1 MEAEAIPL
9 RALLAPRLF
18 DGQGWRGPTLL
29 HIAGGCIAALEPA
42 PRHAP
47 DDCLML
53 PDDALLAPGFIDIQ
67 VNGGGDAL
75 LNDSPDEQT
84 IARMAQAHRRFGTT
98 GLLPTL
104 ITDVSGKMADL
115 LAAADAGLSVPGVLG
130 FHLEGPFLNPARK
143 GIHPAAFMRRPDA
156 ADLALLARFGRLG
169 RSLVTLAPEMMPP
182 GAVKALA
189 EAGLALSAG
198 HSEATAAEV
207 DAAIGAGL
215 SGVTHLFNAM
225 SQITPREPGLVG
237 MALADGRL
245 MASIICDG
253 LHVAPLNLRLAYR
266 LMGRDRLMLV
276 SDAMPTVG
284 GATGTFSLQGRVIC
298 LEGGRLTGPD
308 GTLAGAH
315 LGMIEAVRNA
325 VTMMGCPLDDALVMA
340 SGTPARFLGLDRQH
354 GRIAQGF
361 AADLVALR
369 GERLIV
375 SGTCIA
381 GQWLTHRPP
390 DR

>member
-18 DGQGWRGPTLL
+18 DGQGWAGPTLL
-29 HIAGGCIAALEPA
+29 HIAGGCIEALEPA

-47 DDCLML
+47 EGCLML

-75 LNDSPDEQT
+75 LNDNPDEQT
-84 IARMAQAHRRFGTT
+84 IARIAQAHRCFGTT

-104 ITDVSGKMADL
+104 ITDAPGKMVDL
-115 LAAADAGLSVPGVLG
+115 LAAAQAGLSVPGVLG
-130 FHLEGPFLNPARK
+130 FHLEGPFLNLARK
-143 GIHPAAFMRRPDA
+143 GIHPAAFMRRPAA

-169 RSLVTLAPEMMPP
+169 HSLVTLAPEMMLPE
-182 GAVKALA
+182 AIKALA
-189 EAGLALSAG
+189 AAGLVLSAG
-198 HSEATAAEV
+198 HSEATAAGVE
-207 DAAIGAGL
+207 AAIGAGL

-225 SQITPREPGLVG
+225 SQLTPREPGLVG
-237 MALADGRL
+237 MALGDERL
-245 MASIICDG
+245 MAGIICDG

-284 GATGTFSLQGRVIC
+284 GASRTFALQGRTIR
-298 LEGGRLTGPD
+298 LDGGRLTGPD

-325 VTMMGCPLDDALVMA
+325 VTMMGCELGDALVMA
-340 SGTPARFLGLDRQH
+340 SGTPARFLGLDRQR
-354 GRIAQGF
+354 GRIAQGY

-369 GERLIV
+369 GERLTV
-375 SGTCIA
+375 SATSIA
-381 GQWLTHRPP
+381 GEWLMHRSL